1 MEYSNNLKKFGAGLP
16 AGQVDKIVAGIR
28 PLAEKNRN
36 TEVYKR
42 CFGFIDLTSLNSTD
56 SHERIERFVTKA
68 VEFPNR
74 FSGIPGVASVCI
86 YPAFVETAG
95 LVISD
100 SKMTITSVT
109 GGFPA
114 SQTYLEVKM
123 LETAMAVEN
132 GADEIDVVISL
143 GEMLSGEYDLMGN
156 EIETLRNEVGDDVV
170 LKVILESGVLAR
182 PELIHRAA
190 VIAMEAGADFIKT
203 STGKAAVSATPEA
216 AVVMCM
222 AIREF
227 AERTG
232 RRVGFKAAGGIS
244 TPQDAVLYYTIVERI
259 LGPQW
264 LTPALF
270 RIGASSLAGNLLNA
284 IVGREEN
291 YF

>member
-100 SKMTITSVT
+100 SKMAITSVT

-132 GADEIDVVISL
+132 GADEIDVVISI
-143 GEMLSGEYDLMGN
+143 GEFLNGEYDLMGN
-156 EIETLRNEVGDDVV
+156 EIETLRKEIGDEIT
-170 LKVILESGVLAR
+170 LKVILESGILAEPDPPGR
-182 PELIHRAA
+182 RDRHARRSRFHQNLDRQGFGRRDSRSGGSDVRSHQA
-190 VIAMEAGADFIKT
+190 VRRTNRTQGGIQSGRRNFDPGRRCALLHD
-203 STGKAAVSATPEA
+203 
-216 AVVMCM
+216 
-222 AIREF
+222 
-227 AERTG
+227 RTG
-232 RRVGFKAAGGIS
+232 NPGRGVAYAGTFPDRRQLAGE
-244 TPQDAVLYYTIVERI
+244 Q
-259 LGPQW
+259 
-264 LTPALF
+264 PALGH
-270 RIGASSLAGNLLNA
+270 RG
-284 IVGREEN
+284 
-291 YF
+291 

>member
-68 VEFPNR
+68 VGFPNR

-132 GADEIDVVISL
+132 GADEIDVVISI
-143 GEMLSGEYDLMGN
+143 GEFLNGEYDLMGN
-156 EIETLRNEVGDDVV
+156 EIETLRKEIGDEIT
-170 LKVILESGVLAR
+170 LKVILESGILAE

-190 VIAMEAGADFIKT
+190 VIAMLAGADFIKT
-203 STGKAAVSATPEA
+203 STGKASVAATPEA
-216 AVVMCM
+216 AVVMCE
-222 AIREF
+222 AIRLF
-227 AERTG
+227 AAQTG
-232 RRVGFKAAGGIS
+232 RKVGFKAAGGIS
-244 TPQDAVLYYTIVERI
+244 TPEDAALYYTIVQEI
-259 LGPQW
+259 LGEEW
-264 LTPALF
+264 LTPERF
-270 RIGASSLAGNLLNA
+270 RIGASSLANNLLSA
-284 IVGREEN
+284 IEGNPVH